1 MKTSLNSYSP
11 VIQTEI
17 KNKSKIIKIKLK
29 KIEKKMEVIIYE

>member
-29 KIEKKMEVIIYE
+29 KIEKNGGNYL